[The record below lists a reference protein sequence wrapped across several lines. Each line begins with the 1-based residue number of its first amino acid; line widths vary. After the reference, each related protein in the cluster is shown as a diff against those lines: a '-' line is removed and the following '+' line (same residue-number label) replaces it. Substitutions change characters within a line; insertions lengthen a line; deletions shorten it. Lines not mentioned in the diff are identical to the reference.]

1 LKILLISTN
10 TMMDPYPTYPIG
22 LDYVAHAIGPRHR
35 ARIVD
40 MNDVADDGVLAEILV
55 REQPDLIGLSIRNID
70 TTDSTYVKSF
80 SESIGDLIRLIRSH
94 TQAKVVLGGS
104 GFTILP
110 AEWMRCLDADFGV
123 IGEGERLPLLLDAL
137 EKNDGLDGLPGIIR
151 KGGPAVFPEPWS
163 GAFPRGPFPNHLY
176 TSFYLQR
183 GGMLNLQT
191 KRGCPFRCIY
201 CTYPHIEGKTFRFVP
216 PEEVARTARMLQDA
230 GARYLY
236 ITDSTFNG
244 DYDHSLSVAQAFK
257 KAGVSVPWGAFFTPT
272 KPPVDYYRLLAKA
285 GLRHVEF
292 GTESLSDSML
302 SAYRKPFCLEDVR
315 LAHHLAAEAGL
326 YVAHYLL
333 LGGPGE
339 CESTLRETLGNTAD
353 LGKAVYFVFNGIRI
367 YPHTHLYDLALMER
381 QIFPSTDLLKPTFYW
396 SSALGRQQAIDM
408 VADHAQGK
416 INWLV
421 GSGAEKTA
429 RILARMYERGR
440 VGPLWEYLMR

>member
-22 LDYVAHAIGPRHR
+22 LDYVAHAIGPRHQV
-35 ARIVD
+35 RIVD
-40 MNDVADDGVLAEILV
+40 MNDVADDNAFAEILV
-55 REQPDLIGLSIRNID
+55 QEQPDLIGLSLRNID

-110 AEWMRCLDADFGV
+110 KEWMRCLDADFGI

-137 EKNDGLDGLPGIIR
+137 ENNDGLDGLPGIVG
-151 KGGPAVFPEPWS
+151 KGDPVIFPEPWR
-163 GAFPRGPFPNHLY
+163 GAFPRGSFPNHPY
-176 TSFYLQR
+176 TSFYLKR

-216 PEEVARTARMLQDA
+216 PEEVAQTARMLQDA

-244 DYDHSLSVAQAFK
+244 DYDHSLAVALAFK
-257 KAGVSVPWGAFFTPT
+257 KAGVSIPWGAFFTPT
-272 KPPVDYYRLLAKA
+272 KPPADYYRLLAEA

-292 GTESLSDSML
+292 GTESLSDPML
-302 SAYRKPFCLEDVR
+302 SVYRKPFCLEDVR
-315 LAHHLAAEAGL
+315 LAHRLAAEAGL
-326 YVAHYLL
+326 YVAHYLM

-339 CESTLRETLGNTAD
+339 CESTLRETLSKTAD
-353 LGKAVYFVFNGIRI
+353 LGKAVYFVFSGIRI
-367 YPHTHLYDLALMER
+367 YPHTRLYDLALQEG

-396 SSALGRQQAIDM
+396 SSALGRQQAMEM